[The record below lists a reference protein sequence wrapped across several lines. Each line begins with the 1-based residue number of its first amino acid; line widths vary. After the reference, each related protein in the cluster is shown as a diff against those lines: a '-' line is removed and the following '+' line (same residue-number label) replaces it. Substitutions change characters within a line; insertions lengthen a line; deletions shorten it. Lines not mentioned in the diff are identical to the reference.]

1 MWDLEQ
7 QRCVE
12 TVVGHRAEVWD
23 FCVTPEQDR
32 LVTISSAADMKVW
45 KLRSL
50 EDVDDVERKEREERE
65 RSASSV
71 GEAEEAEDIATF
83 SRLTLMGPIRRVGT
97 ERGVAVKFSR
107 SGRFMG
113 CHGTGKVQDFFFY
126 FPFESLLFLLFFFF
140 GQKPFDTF
148 IFLFCVCIMCPL
160 SKI

>member
-65 RSASSV
+65 RSAASSV

-83 SRLTLMGPIRRVGT
+83 SRLSLMGPIRRVGT

-113 CHGTGKVQDFFFY
+113 CHGTGKVKEYFLFF
-126 FPFESLLFLLFFFF
+126 FESLFFCF
-140 GQKPFDTF
+140 
-148 IFLFCVCIMCPL
+148 
-160 SKI
+160 S

>member
-65 RSASSV
+65 EREKCEQCRRSRGSRGHCDIFTLDIDGTNSSC
-71 GEAEEAEDIATF
+71 
-83 SRLTLMGPIRRVGT
+83 RYGT
-97 ERGVAVKFSR
+97 WCSSQV
-107 SGRFMG
+107 
-113 CHGTGKVQDFFFY
+113 
-126 FPFESLLFLLFFFF
+126 
-140 GQKPFDTF
+140 
-148 IFLFCVCIMCPL
+148 
-160 SKI
+160 